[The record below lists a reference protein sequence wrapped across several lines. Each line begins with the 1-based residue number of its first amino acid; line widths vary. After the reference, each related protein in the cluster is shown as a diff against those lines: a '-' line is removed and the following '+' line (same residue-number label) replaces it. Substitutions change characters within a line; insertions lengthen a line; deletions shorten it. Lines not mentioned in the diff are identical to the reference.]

1 VNQYIENINSN
12 ENSLQKLES
21 NIKNSLMKLVNDG
34 KGEKKSLSDRILSG
48 INKGFDKL
56 LIFLSID
63 PLLQYE

>member
-1 VNQYIENINSN
+1 MNQYIENITSN
-12 ENSLQKLES
+12 ENSFQKLES

-48 INKGFDKL
+48 INKGFDIL

-63 PLLQYE
+63 PLFPSE

>member
-1 VNQYIENINSN
+1 VNQYIENITSN

-21 NIKNSLMKLVNDG
+21 NIKNSLMKLVNDD

-63 PLLQYE
+63 PLFPSE